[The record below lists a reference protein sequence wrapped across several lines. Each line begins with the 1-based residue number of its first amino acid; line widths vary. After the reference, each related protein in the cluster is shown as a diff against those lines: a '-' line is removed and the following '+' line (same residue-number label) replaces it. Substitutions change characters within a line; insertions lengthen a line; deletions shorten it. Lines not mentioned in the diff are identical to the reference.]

1 MAGQSDRRFTLQG
14 RTALVTG
21 ASRGIGRSIALAF
34 AEAGATVAVCARSA
48 NACQEVAAEIGSNG
62 GQAFAVPANVGHNGD
77 ADRVVHEVVSR
88 AGRLDVLVNNA
99 ATNPQFGPLLDAE
112 ESAIEK
118 ILNLNVKAP
127 IRLIRAAYAAWM
139 QEHGGSVINMASVA
153 GIKPEALT
161 GAYNASKAALI
172 SVTKTL
178 ARELAP
184 AGVRVNAIA
193 PGLVDTKFAAVLIST
208 DAIHEHILGQT
219 ALGRHAQPDEIA
231 GAALYLASDAASYVT
246 GTVLVV
252 DGGWTI

>member
-99 ATNPQFGPLLDAE
+99 ATNPQFGPLLDADI
-112 ESAIEK
+112 ALVTK
-118 ILNLNVKAP
+118 IFETNV
-127 IRLIRAAYAAWM
+127 
-139 QEHGGSVINMASVA
+139 V
-153 GIKPEALT
+153 
-161 GAYNASKAALI
+161 AALRM
-172 SVTKTL
+172 TGL
-178 ARELAP
+178 AVSA
-184 AGVRVNAIA
+184 
-193 PGLVDTKFAAVLIST
+193 
-208 DAIHEHILGQT
+208 
-219 ALGRHAQPDEIA
+219 
-231 GAALYLASDAASYVT
+231 
-246 GTVLVV
+246 
-252 DGGWTI
+252 W